1 MEPHTINLV
10 LLPFYGVVVFV
21 GILGN
26 LLFIA
31 VIKRTRYMHTTTNFL
46 LSNIAVADVITLIFC
61 IPGLILQF
69 IDHPRGVLE
78 SFLCKFVTMHHMSG
92 ITLLVCG
99 LTLTVISFDRHN
111 ALLRPMEENM
121 RLQKKHVPVAVILIW
136 VFSVGFVIPLFV
148 AQKYVEEV
156 NNCHMDWKAS
166 VSKAYWGVLA
176 VLVILS
182 LLVMVVCC
190 FRIVKGIMNE
200 DILPSNNQGNK
211 IEEDDN
217 RSKRKL
223 VRLLITVTIMFILCY
238 LPFTAVS
245 VMSVSTD
252 TLPYKVSYFLVY
264 CSCSLNPIVYAIQ
277 SSNYR
282 AGLKYLST
290 NRRRVHAMQED
301 DVIT

>member
-1 MEPHTINLV
+1 
-10 LLPFYGVVVFV
+10 
-21 GILGN
+21 
-26 LLFIA
+26 
-31 VIKRTRYMHTTTNFL
+31 
-46 LSNIAVADVITLIFC
+46 
-61 IPGLILQF
+61 
-69 IDHPRGVLE
+69 
-78 SFLCKFVTMHHMSG
+78 
-92 ITLLVCG
+92 
-99 LTLTVISFDRHN
+99 
-111 ALLRPMEENM
+111 M

-148 AQKYVEEV
+148 AQKNVEEV

-182 LLVMVVCC
+182 LLVMVVCY
-190 FRIVKGIMNE
+190 FRIVKGILSE

-245 VMSVSTD
+245 VMSLNSHTALQSFVFSS
-252 TLPYKVSYFLVY
+252 LLQLLVKPD
-264 CSCSLNPIVYAIQ
+264 CVCNS
-277 SSNYR
+277 
-282 AGLKYLST
+282 KF
-290 NRRRVHAMQED
+290 
-301 DVIT
+301 